1 MEIKEI
7 LHIIGKKSK
16 NSQKEVAFAPHEIRQ
31 KVLKLCAGKIK
42 SNIERI
48 ITILI
53 FLFLGVFQLFADE
66 KKNQL
71 DLHSNFRRWRYK
83 H

>member
-31 KVLKLCAGKIK
+31 KVLKLCAANIK
-42 SNIERI
+42 SNIKKI
-48 ITILI
+48 ITKYKEDLENAIR
-53 FLFLGVFQLFADE
+53 AD
-66 KKNQL
+66 
-71 DLHSNFRRWRYK
+71 
-83 H
+83 